1 MPLDP
6 FTIAALT
13 YGGSELLGGLGG
25 FFGNESKRDAAREAA
40 GIKNRAFDESRAL
53 GEGYYDELI
62 GMLGGIEGDYGRE
75 ASTYDQDL
83 GLWRRAMMQKRP
95 EMGAFDES
103 QYDVSKFLDPSIAF
117 QQKAMS
123 DAVQQSAAAQGG
135 LMSGATLKALQ
146 ENAAGLASQDYGNA
160 FNRSLAARDRGY
172 GAYMDRFKAS
182 TDAADQMMENLGALA
197 RQSGTARE
205 KQYGVR
211 QNMYDAKGARTN
223 LGMNTLLSKAGVNA
237 DRATSMGNIDAA
249 NWQLGAD
256 VLGSGLGA
264 LGKMYGGK

>member
-1 MPLDP
+1 MDPL
-6 FTIAALT
+6 TMAAL
-13 YGGSELLGGLGG
+13 YGGSELISGIGGY
-25 FFGNESKRDAAREAA
+25 FGNEAKREAAREAA
-40 GIKNRAFDESRAL
+40 RIKNQAFDESRAL
-53 GEGYYDELI
+53 GEGYYDDLL
-62 GMLGGIEGDYGRE
+62 GMLGGIEADYGKE

-103 QYDVSKFLDPSIAF
+103 QFDVNKFLDPSMAF

-123 DAVQQSAAAQGG
+123 DAVQQSAAGQGS

-197 RQSGTARE
+197 RQSGAARQS
-205 KQYGVR
+205 QYGVK

-237 DRATSMGNIDAA
+237 DRATNSGNINAA

-256 VLGSGLGA
+256 AVGAGLGA
-264 LGKMYGGK
+264 ATKYYGGR